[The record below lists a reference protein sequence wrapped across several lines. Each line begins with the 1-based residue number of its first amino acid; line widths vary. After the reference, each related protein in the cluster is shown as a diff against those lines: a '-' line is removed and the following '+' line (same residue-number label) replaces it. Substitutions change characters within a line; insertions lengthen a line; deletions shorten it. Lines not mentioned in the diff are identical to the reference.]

1 MWWRQ
6 FPHLNV
12 QFSCSWF
19 FDLCQIQFLIL
30 GIREGAGRYTYN
42 STGVTLQVHTSGIGI
57 INKNGGWLEDISHEI
72 VARIFY
78 CFPSEKCCLL
88 FFFQFCSV
96 IKLNAAYV
104 RWVLRLLLP
113 AQVASELEDEHL
125 IPTQQFPVFPKCQC
139 VPAPPS
145 PTVCRFFLSSF

>member
-1 MWWRQ
+1 MVGGNKSRNCSQ
-6 FPHLNV
+6 NLLL
-12 QFSCSWF
+12 FSIRKML
-19 FDLCQIQFLIL
+19 LCF
-30 GIREGAGRYTYN
+30 
-42 STGVTLQVHTSGIGI
+42 
-57 INKNGGWLEDISHEI
+57 
-72 VARIFY
+72 
-78 CFPSEKCCLL
+78 

-145 PTVCRFFLSSF
+145 PTVCRFFLSSFQRLSITTNVDKGHRVCQNPGASSFSYSASFSYQKTVRKQANRY